1 MAEMF
6 SQLAPIVAPIFICA
20 GIGVLWSRMDRPFDA
35 ELVAQMIYNV
45 GAPCLIVATFA
56 RITLSPAALA
66 EIALA
71 ALACYAAFALL
82 GAAILKAARLSLP
95 SYLPSLMFPLTGS
108 MGLPVCYFAFGDE
121 GLAFALVYFT
131 LGAIGTF
138 TIGNAIAAGTMSLG
152 KLARTP
158 VIYAVAFAVLFTA
171 TGWQPPRWILN
182 TTGLLGDIVIPSQLV
197 ALGISLSRF
206 RVAGLGRGVAL
217 SLVRLGMGVAVG
229 YAIAEGFGLT
239 GAARAVV
246 ILQSA
251 MPVAV
256 SNYLWAQLYDRAP
269 EDVAGMVLIST
280 TISFVTLPLLLLLV
294 L

>member
-1 MAEMF
+1 MEIF
-6 SQLAPIVAPIFICA
+6 SQLVPIVAPIFICA
-20 GIGVLWSRMDRPFDA
+20 GIGVLWARMDRPFDA
-35 ELVAQMIYNV
+35 NLVAQIVYNV

-56 RITLSPAALA
+56 KVTLAPAALA

-71 ALACYAAFALL
+71 ALGCYAAFAVL

-95 SYLPSLMFPLTGS
+95 SYLPSLMFPLTGG

-138 TIGNAIAAGTMSLG
+138 TVGNAVAAGTMSLG

-158 VIYAVAFAVLFTA
+158 VIYAVALAVLFTA
-171 TGWQPPRWILN
+171 TGWQMPKWILN
-182 TTGLLGDIVIPSQLV
+182 TTGLLGDIVIPAQLV

-206 RVAGLGRGVAL
+206 RIAGLGRGVAL
-217 SLVRLGMGVAVG
+217 SLARLGMGVAVG
-229 YAIAEGFGLT
+229 YAIAEGFELT